1 MDRRGKEFYDNIDVG
16 NLFSQWHPD
25 VRKFTLGK
33 DKESILKLIKESKV
47 GSFDTSKYS
56 ELLNLTNT
64 DSCKAILERILKVK
78 DVSNF
83 LNILEERDS
92 LHPRDIT
99 RGFSVKEIF
108 ELVKNNDYHPIFFLE
123 LNKKY
128 YIIDGRTRFYCCL
141 FLNVPAKI
149 RKISDYD
156 IRSRK

>member
-1 MDRRGKEFYDNIDVG
+1 MGRRSKEFYDDIDVG

-25 VRKFTLGK
+25 VRKFTFGK
-33 DKESILKLIKESKV
+33 NKESILKLVKKTKV
-47 GSFDTSKYS
+47 DSFDTSKYS
-56 ELLNLTNT
+56 ELLNLANT
-64 DSCKAILERILKVK
+64 DSCEVILERILKEK

-92 LHPRDIT
+92 LYPRDIT

-123 LNKKY
+123 LKKKY

-141 FLNVPAKI
+141 FLNVPAKVRI
-149 RKISDYD
+149 ISDYE
-156 IRSRK
+156 IRS

>member
-1 MDRRGKEFYDNIDVG
+1 MGRRSKEFYDDIDVG

-25 VRKFTLGK
+25 VRKFTFGK
-33 DKESILKLIKESKV
+33 NKESILKLVKETKV
-47 GSFDTSKYS
+47 DSFDTSKYS
-56 ELLNLTNT
+56 ELLNLANTN
-64 DSCKAILERILKVK
+64 SCEVILERILKEK

-92 LHPRDIT
+92 LYPRDIT

-123 LNKKY
+123 LKKKY

-141 FLNVPAKI
+141 FLNVPAKVRI
-149 RKISDYD
+149 ISDYE
-156 IRSRK
+156 IRS

>member
-1 MDRRGKEFYDNIDVG
+1 MGRRSKEFYDDIDVG

-25 VRKFTLGK
+25 VRKFTFGK
-33 DKESILKLIKESKV
+33 NKESILKLVKETKV
-47 GSFDTSKYS
+47 DSFDTSKYS
-56 ELLNLTNT
+56 ELLNLANT
-64 DSCKAILERILKVK
+64 DSCEVILERILKEK

-92 LHPRDIT
+92 LYPRDIT

-123 LNKKY
+123 LKKKY

-141 FLNVPAKI
+141 FLNVPAKVRI
-149 RKISDYD
+149 ISDYE
-156 IRSRK
+156 IRS

>member
-1 MDRRGKEFYDNIDVG
+1 MGRRSKEFYDDIDVG

-25 VRKFTLGK
+25 VRKFTFGK
-33 DKESILKLIKESKV
+33 NKESILKLVKKTKV
-47 GSFDTSKYS
+47 DSFDTSKYS
-56 ELLNLTNT
+56 ELLNLANTN
-64 DSCKAILERILKVK
+64 SCEVILERILKEK

-92 LHPRDIT
+92 LYPRDIT

-123 LNKKY
+123 LKKKY

-141 FLNVPAKI
+141 FLNVPAKVRI
-149 RKISDYD
+149 ISDYE
-156 IRSRK
+156 IRS

>member
-1 MDRRGKEFYDNIDVG
+1 MGRRSKEFYDDIDVG

-25 VRKFTLGK
+25 VRKFTFGK
-33 DKESILKLIKESKV
+33 NKESILKLVKETKV
-47 GSFDTSKYS
+47 DSFDTSKYG
-56 ELLNLTNT
+56 ELLNLANTN
-64 DSCKAILERILKVK
+64 SCEVILERILKEK

-92 LHPRDIT
+92 LYPRDIT

-123 LNKKY
+123 LKKKY

-141 FLNVPAKI
+141 FLNVPAKVRI
-149 RKISDYD
+149 ISDYE
-156 IRSRK
+156 IRS